1 MGLEEFKLH
10 LLVNEKRLFLL
21 DTQERFFIRLEAIL
35 QNKEYNRFARL
46 WEIPLRNGTEQAA
59 YIGSGSD
66 SRLQI
71 PIQADSENVLPH
83 ASGNEYTELDREAVV
98 PLPTFNLDIHQD
110 VDDEAMHGRR
120 RNKEKGNKKRSI
132 R

>member
-1 MGLEEFKLH
+1 M
-10 LLVNEKRLFLL
+10 FLL

-46 WEIPLRNGTEQAA
+46 WEVPLRNGTGQAA
-59 YIGSGSD
+59 NLESGSD
-66 SRLQI
+66 SRLQL
-71 PIQADSENVLPH
+71 PIQVDSENVLPH
-83 ASGNEYTELDREAVV
+83 ASGNEYAEPDRETVA
-98 PLPTFNLDIHQD
+98 PLPAFNLDIHQD

-120 RNKEKGNKKRSI
+120 RNKDKGNKKRSI